1 MNRHVGS
8 IRVRWAAMRMAAM
21 GTVLVV
27 GGCGGSMRGAYL
39 PPPDPPPVP
48 TRKPAPPPAA
58 QAAQAAQAPAPAS
71 AAVVVRSLRPAPAR
85 APAAKTPSPAG
96 AAVAATLTR
105 GALVYRVRPGDTIY
119 GISRRFAAT
128 LRGVIE
134 ANRLAPPFIL
144 KVGRMVRIPNPR
156 VHVVRAGETVYGIS
170 RGYGVDMRELVRLNR
185 IVPPYTIAPGKRLV
199 VPVWAPGSGAPA
211 IAKAPAAP
219 SAVQTAARLGPR
231 PAPPRVRSV
240 PPVAKPAVGPAR
252 RARIPSPPPRAGGKF
267 AWPAR
272 GKVIA
277 RFGAKAGGLH
287 NDGIN
292 IAAPRG
298 APVRAAEN
306 GVVVYRGN
314 ELRGFGNLLLIKH
327 AGGWVTAY
335 AHNDS
340 FLVRRGER
348 VRRGQVIARVG
359 SSGNVARPQL
369 HFEIRKGTQAVD
381 PRRHLGPQRAVR
393 PARDAT

>member
-8 IRVRWAAMRMAAM
+8 IRVRWAAMLLAAM
-21 GTVLVV
+21 GTVLVL
-27 GGCGGSMRGAYL
+27 GGCGGPMRGAYL
-39 PPPDPPPVP
+39 PPPDPPPIP
-48 TRKPAPPPAA
+48 TRKPAPPPMAMAA
-58 QAAQAAQAPAPAS
+58 QAPAS
-71 AAVVVRSLRPAPAR
+71 AAVAIRSLGPAPAR
-85 APAAKTPSPAG
+85 ARAPATKTPSPAG
-96 AAVAATLTR
+96 AVVATTLTR
-105 GALVYRVRPGDTIY
+105 GALVYRVQPGDTVY

-144 KVGRMVRIPNPR
+144 KVGRMMRIPNPR
-156 VHVVRAGETVYGIS
+156 VHTVRAGETVYGIS

-185 IVPPYTIAPGKRLV
+185 IVPPYTIALGKRLV
-199 VPVWAPGSGAPA
+199 VPVWAPRPGAPA
-211 IAKAPAAP
+211 IAKAPTAP
-219 SAVQTAARLGPR
+219 AAVQTAARSGPR
-231 PAPPRVRSV
+231 PAPPPRAKSV
-240 PPVAKPAVGPAR
+240 PQAAKPVAGPVR
-252 RARIPSPPPRAGGKF
+252 QARIPSPPPRAGGKF

-277 RFGAKAGGLH
+277 RFGPKAGGLH

-340 FLVRRGER
+340 FMVRRGER

-393 PARDAT
+393 PTRGAS